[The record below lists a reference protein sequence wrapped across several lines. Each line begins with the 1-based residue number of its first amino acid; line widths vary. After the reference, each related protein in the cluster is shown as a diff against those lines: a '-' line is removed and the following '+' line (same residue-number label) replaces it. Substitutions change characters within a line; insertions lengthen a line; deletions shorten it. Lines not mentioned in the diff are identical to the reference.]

1 MGDISPIAKWHI
13 VSGGGCWKRQ
23 CHRTWQDTSI
33 ILKQELMAACNA
45 LKSNQGEMAWWP
57 DLMQMLLFC
66 STLVKKQQLTW
77 KIGTERTNIMSLTQ
91 RIMNNESPSNGNY
104 TDKELGNI
112 NDVMTWLDVH
122 NDTQHPHAWL
132 ALCNGKNMVIS
143 SYKIK
148 YYFNK
153 NA

>member
-1 MGDISPIAKWHI
+1 MKNWNRKDKHY
-13 VSGGGCWKRQ
+13 V
-23 CHRTWQDTSI
+23 TDT
-33 ILKQELMAACNA
+33 E
-45 LKSNQGEMAWWP
+45 
-57 DLMQMLLFC
+57 D
-66 STLVKKQQLTW
+66 
-77 KIGTERTNIMSLTQ
+77 
-91 RIMNNESPSNGNY
+91 NESPSNGNY